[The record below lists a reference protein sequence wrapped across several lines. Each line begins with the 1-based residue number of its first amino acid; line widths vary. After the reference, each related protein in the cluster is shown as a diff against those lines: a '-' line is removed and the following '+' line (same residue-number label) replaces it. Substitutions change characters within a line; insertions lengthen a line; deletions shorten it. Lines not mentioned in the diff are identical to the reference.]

1 MQIVRIGNTLEFVQ
15 ATNLVKGPFG
25 LLLGMTIG
33 IGLGMRQND
42 NGYEKVYDYD
52 CLCLVD
58 KIWYEKVYRYLK
70 YVVEK
75 KGPREWISQTPN

>member
-1 MQIVRIGNTLEFVQ
+1 MFIQCLGL
-15 ATNLVKGPFG
+15 FG
-25 LLLGMTIG
+25 LLLGITMG
-33 IGLGMRQND
+33 IGFGMRQND

-70 YVVEK
+70 YVMEK
-75 KGPREWISQTPN
+75 KARGNGFHRHQIDE